1 MILTDIEG
9 KDQKGRAVGTLKS
22 GMKLRNEVQNRLQ
35 LHKLPPNIEIDSK
48 KITIINHGCPTSDS
62 VV

>member
-9 KDQKGRAVGTLKS
+9 KDQKGRVVGTLKS

-48 KITIINHGCPTSDS
+48 KINHH
-62 VV
+62 